1 MVSIKRRISGSY
13 LLIIVLTIVIVELI
27 IITAIKSYY
36 YTGLNDTLK
45 NQIIISSNFYN
56 TYLSSERVRV
66 NTANDVDLFWEN
78 TSAQVQVI
86 DKNGKVLMD
95 SLGVDVGNINP
106 PERLTDVI
114 EGKEKIVVEKLAI
127 NGESSISMTTALN
140 HNDKIDGA
148 LRFIASTAEVDKT
161 VAKASEYALLVGIFV
176 IIVSSI
182 VSLFISNSITKPL
195 KKISYGAEKMAA
207 GDFSEKI
214 PKFFDDELGK
224 LADTLNYM
232 SDEIMK
238 NEKLKNEFI
247 ASVSHELRTPLTSI
261 KGWSI
266 VLKASDFQDE
276 EEIKEGLDI
285 IEQEVDRLTHLVED
299 LLDFSKLLS
308 GKITLKKENINL
320 MALILALSKQLTPRA
335 KNKNLT
341 LKTNVDENLP
351 NIIVDKNRIKQVL
364 INILDNAIKFTPA
377 GGEITFNANIIENNI
392 IISIKDTGIGIS
404 QDEIPKVK
412 EKFYKGKNS
421 NSSNGIGL
429 SVCDEIIQMH
439 NGSLDIKSKLGEGT
453 KVIIALPLQ
462 IDND

>member
-1 MVSIKRRISGSY
+1 MVSIKKRISGSY
-13 LLIIVLTIVIVELI
+13 LLIILLTIVIVEVI
-27 IITAIKSYY
+27 VITAIRSYY

-56 TYLSSERVRV
+56 TYLSSEGVQ
-66 NTANDVDLFWEN
+66 ANIANNVDLFWEN
-78 TSAQVQVI
+78 TNAEVQVI

-95 SLGVDVGNINP
+95 SLGVNTENIKL
-106 PERLTDVI
+106 PEKLSDVI
-114 EGKEKIVVEKLAI
+114 EGKEKIIVEKLNI
-127 NGESSISMTTALN
+127 NGESSISMVTALN
-140 HNDKIDGA
+140 HNNKIDGA
-148 LRFIASTAEVDKT
+148 LRFIASTIEVDKT
-161 VAKASEYALLVGIFV
+161 IAKASKYALLVGMFV
-176 IIVSSI
+176 IMISSI

-195 KKISYGAEKMAA
+195 KKISYGAEKMAT

-266 VLKASDFQDE
+266 VLKSSDFQDE

-308 GKITLKKENINL
+308 GKITLKKESTNL
-320 MALILALSKQLTPRA
+320 TGLILTLSRQLAPRA
-335 KNKNLT
+335 KNENLT
-341 LKTNVDENLP
+341 LKINVEENLP
-351 NIIVDKNRIKQVL
+351 DVIVDKNRIKQVF
-364 INILDNAIKFTPA
+364 INILDNAIKFTSP
-377 GGEITFNANIIENNI
+377 GGEIFLSASVVENYI
-392 IISIKDTGIGIS
+392 KISIKDTGAGIS
-404 QDEIPKVK
+404 EEDIIKVK

-439 NGSLDIKSKLGEGT
+439 NGTLDIKSKLGEGT
-453 KVIIALPLQ
+453 EVIVTLP
-462 IDND
+462 I

>member
-1 MVSIKRRISGSY
+1 MVSIKKRISGSY
-13 LLIIVLTIVIVELI
+13 LLIILLTIVIVEVI
-27 IITAIKSYY
+27 VITAIRSYY

-56 TYLSSERVRV
+56 TYLSSEGVQ
-66 NTANDVDLFWEN
+66 ANIANNVDLFWEN
-78 TSAQVQVI
+78 TNAEVQVI

-95 SLGVDVGNINP
+95 SLGVNTENIKL
-106 PERLTDVI
+106 PEKLSDVI
-114 EGKEKIVVEKLAI
+114 EGKEKIIVEKLNI
-127 NGESSISMTTALN
+127 NGESSISMVTALN
-140 HNDKIDGA
+140 HNNKIDGA
-148 LRFIASTAEVDKT
+148 LRFIASTIEVDKT
-161 VAKASEYALLVGIFV
+161 IAKASKYALLVGMFV
-176 IIVSSI
+176 IMISSI

-195 KKISYGAEKMAA
+195 KKISYGAEKMAT

-266 VLKASDFQDE
+266 VLKSSDFQDE

-308 GKITLKKENINL
+308 GKITLKKESTNL
-320 MALILALSKQLTPRA
+320 TGLILTLSRQLAPRA
-335 KNKNLT
+335 KNENLT
-341 LKTNVDENLP
+341 LKINVEENLP
-351 NIIVDKNRIKQVL
+351 DVIVDKNRIKQVF
-364 INILDNAIKFTPA
+364 INILDNAKKFTSP
-377 GGEITFNANIIENNI
+377 GGEILSASVVENYI
-392 IISIKDTGIGIS
+392 KISIKDTGAGIS
-404 QDEIPKVK
+404 EEDIIKVK

-439 NGSLDIKSKLGEGT
+439 NGTLDIKSKLGEGT
-453 KVIIALPLQ
+453 EVIVTLP
-462 IDND
+462 I

>member
-13 LLIIVLTIVIVELI
+13 LLIIVLTIVIVEI
-27 IITAIKSYY
+27 IVITAIKSYY

-45 NQIIISSNFYN
+45 NQITISSNFYN
-56 TYLSSERVRV
+56 TYLSSAGVRT

-78 TSAQVQVI
+78 TNAEVQII
-86 DKNGKVLMD
+86 DKSGKVLMD
-95 SLGVDVGNINP
+95 SLGVDVENIDL
-106 PERLTDVI
+106 PEKLMDVI
-114 EGKEKIVVEKLAI
+114 EGKEKIVVEKLTI
-127 NGESSISMTTALN
+127 NGESSISMITALN
-140 HNDKIDGA
+140 HNNKIDGA

-161 VAKASEYALLVGIFV
+161 VAKASKYALLVGIFV

-195 KKISYGAEKMAA
+195 KKISYGAEKMAT

-214 PKFFDDELGK
+214 PKFFDDEIGK

-308 GKITLKKENINL
+308 GKITLKKENTNL
-320 MALILALSKQLTPRA
+320 TALILALSKQLTPRA
-335 KNKNLT
+335 KNENLT
-341 LKTNVDENLP
+341 LKVNVDENLT

-364 INILDNAIKFTPA
+364 INILDNAIKFTSP
-377 GGEITFNANIIENNI
+377 GGEIIFNTNVIENSI
-392 IISIKDTGIGIS
+392 IMSIKDTGIGIS
-404 QDEIPKVK
+404 QDEISKVK

-439 NGSLDIKSKLGEGT
+439 NGSLEIKSKLGEGT
-453 KVIIALPLQ
+453 EVIVALPL
-462 IDND
+462 

>member
-36 YTGLNDTLK
+36 YTVLNDTLK

-56 TYLSSERVRV
+56 TYLSSERVRA
-66 NTANDVDLFWEN
+66 NTVNDVDLFWEN

-95 SLGVDVGNINP
+95 SLGVDLENINL
-106 PERLTDVI
+106 PERLMDVI

-176 IIVSSI
+176 ITVSSI
-182 VSLFISNSITKPL
+182 VSLFISNSIAKPL
-195 KKISYGAEKMAA
+195 KKISYGAEKMAT

-320 MALILALSKQLTPRA
+320 MALILTLSKQLTPRA

-351 NIIVDKNRIKQVL
+351 NIIIDKNRIKQVL

-377 GGEITFNANIIENNI
+377 GGEITFNTKIIENNI

-412 EKFYKGKNS
+412 EKFYKGKS
-421 NSSNGIGL
+421 SSSSNGIGL

-462 IDND
+462 ADND

>member
-13 LLIIVLTIVIVELI
+13 LLIIVLTIVIVEVI
-27 IITAIKSYY
+27 VITAIKSYY

-56 TYLSSERVRV
+56 TYLSSEGIRA

-78 TSAQVQVI
+78 TSAEVQII

-95 SLGVDVGNINP
+95 SLGVDVENIDL
-106 PERLTDVI
+106 PEKLMDVI
-114 EGKEKIVVEKLAI
+114 EGKEKIVVEKITI
-127 NGESSISMTTALN
+127 NGESSISMITALN
-140 HNDKIDGA
+140 HNNKIDGA

-161 VAKASEYALLVGIFV
+161 VAKASKYALLVGIFV

-195 KKISYGAEKMAA
+195 KKISYGAEKMAT

-308 GKITLKKENINL
+308 GKITLKKENTNL
-320 MALILALSKQLTPRA
+320 AALILALSKQLTPRA
-335 KNKNLT
+335 KNENLT
-341 LKTNVDENLP
+341 LKTNVDENLS
-351 NIIVDKNRIKQVL
+351 NVIVDKNRIKQVL

-377 GGEITFNANIIENNI
+377 GGEITFNTSIIENSI
-392 IISIKDTGIGIS
+392 IMSIKDTGIGIS

-453 KVIIALPLQ
+453 KVIITLPL
-462 IDND
+462 